1 MKTDT
6 LFYRL
11 FEAFPGIFFELINR
25 SPEEAENYQFASVEV
40 KQLSFRIDGVF
51 IPNLNA
57 INPPIYFAEVQ
68 FQPDSRFYSRFFAE
82 IFIYLNKTELV
93 NDWRGVVLFPSRN
106 IDPGETPRYRE
117 LFHSGRVSRIY
128 LDELGE
134 IAENSVGIATVQLIV
149 AQQEQAISLAQSLIE
164 RVRAETFQQQS
175 QADILQLIEA
185 ILVYKL
191 PQLSR
196 EEIEAMFSLDDLKQ
210 TRVYQEALEEGR
222 QEGLEEGRQRGREEA
237 RLELVPFLISLGIS
251 LEEIAVRLG
260 LQLEQVQQAAQ
271 SSTEN
276 QSDV

>member
-1 MKTDT
+1 
-6 LFYRL
+6 
-11 FEAFPGIFFELINR
+11 
-25 SPEEAENYQFASVEV
+25 
-40 KQLSFRIDGVF
+40 
-51 IPNLNA
+51 
-57 INPPIYFAEVQ
+57 
-68 FQPDSRFYSRFFAE
+68 
-82 IFIYLNKTELV
+82 
-93 NDWRGVVLFPSRN
+93 
-106 IDPGETPRYRE
+106 
-117 LFHSGRVSRIY
+117 
-128 LDELGE
+128 LGE

>member
-57 INPPIYFAEVQ
+57 TNPPIYFAEVQ
-68 FQPDSRFYSRFFAE
+68 FQSDSRFYSRFFAE
-82 IFIYLNKTELV
+82 IFLYLNKTDLI
-93 NDWRGVVLFPSRN
+93 NDWRGVVLYPSRN
-106 IDPGETPRYRE
+106 IDPGETPRYQE
-117 LFHSGRVSRIY
+117 LFHAGRVSLIY

-149 AQQEQAISLAQSLIE
+149 AQQEQAIPLAQSLIE
-164 RVRAETFQQQS
+164 RVRAETFQPQS
-175 QADILQLIEA
+175 QTDLLQLIEA

-196 EEIEAMFSLDDLKQ
+196 EELEAMFSLNDLKQ
-210 TRVYQEALEEGR
+210 TRFYQEAFAEGREEGR
-222 QEGLEEGRQRGREEA
+222 QEARQEGRQEA
-237 RLELVPFLISLGIS
+237 KLELVPFLISLGIS

-260 LQLEQVQQAAQ
+260 LELEQVQQAIQ

-276 QSDV
+276 QTDA